1 MHIHSTAGRTRRS
14 GRILF
19 VALAMSALVAVAS
32 FVAGRLADW
41 PFRTT
46 EIDRTPAPALLQL
59 ADLAEYH
66 AAVGEFQV
74 LVDLEQDVRYL
85 PAALAGQRVLYIGVG
100 SVDAVVDFTD
110 LADDAVRVDETGA
123 VTVVLP
129 APRLEEAVLDLEQS
143 HVAERDRGLLD
154 RLGGLFSDNP
164 TGEQDLQ
171 WAAAAKI
178 SDAAVSTGLAER
190 ARTNTEDMLAG
201 LLGQLGHD
209 DVTVAWVDP
218 TAP

>member
-19 VALAMSALVAVAS
+19 VALAVVALVAVAS

-59 ADLAEYH
+59 VDLAEYH

-129 APRLEEAVLDLEQS
+129 APRLEEAVLDIEQS

-171 WAAAAKI
+171 RAAAAKI

-190 ARTNTEDMLAG
+190 ARTNTEDMLVG

-218 TAP
+218 AAP